1 MNNRILSVIP
11 INAREGD
18 STKRPSCLCSEK
30 KVSKV
35 MLVIFILINL
45 SMIAC
50 GGVVFTLGLTG
61 YWPNSP
67 HFAHLMVVKIKM
79 IFRRLLLYEDS
90 GLILPEPEPLC

>member
-1 MNNRILSVIP
+1 MKRKVNISILSVIP
-11 INAREGD
+11 INAKA
-18 STKRPSCLCSEK
+18 SASVKSPSCLCSEK

-61 YWPNSP
+61 YWANNK
-67 HFAHLMVVKIKM
+67 HFAYLMVWKLTRIS
-79 IFRRLLLYEDS
+79 FRKFS
-90 GLILPEPEPLC
+90 T